1 MTHLC
6 CFIWT
11 FSRSWFPLAWHGPTF
26 VVCLH
31 SLSRTSSKLSLRK
44 RPHPRWPCW
53 PLVRNSHYMLSCSCF
68 RWSQTSH
75 QFHCGNV
82 QIWCFGAS
90 MPHTHLFVTCVT
102 FACSQF
108 RSANWAWCNLYEP
121 ILRLNLVAL
130 SSLDFWQASIL
141 EAVGWNLVN
150 LRRTGHTPASF
161 LSPFKQLPVTAS
173 TNAHDSSPV
182 WYRTKYSKIMNS
194 QPRQI
199 ELANRQIMV
208 MLSVDV
214 HFAFLDVLCSMNGS
228 ILKKQ
233 WRLEQR
239 PLEPQH
245 WSNEGTPQQI
255 EIRDN
260 KHINWTPLTSLN
272 IHEQ

>member
-1 MTHLC
+1 MVPLSWSVFILFHELHPNSPWGSGPIPADPLFGTPTT
-6 CFIWT
+6 CF
-11 FSRSWFPLAWHGPTF
+11 LAHVSAEAKHRISFIVETYCF
-26 VVCLH
+26 DASVL
-31 SLSRTSSKLSLRK
+31 
-44 RPHPRWPCW
+44 PC
-53 PLVRNSHYMLSCSCF
+53 
-68 RWSQTSH
+68 
-75 QFHCGNV
+75 
-82 QIWCFGAS
+82 
-90 MPHTHLFVTCVT
+90 HTHLFVTCVT

-173 TNAHDSSPV
+173 TNAHVSSPV

-260 KHINWTPLTSLN
+260 KHIKSY
-272 IHEQ
+272 